1 MRKAHLACCVA
12 IALLALQLA
21 CGAGDTYLFDFEG
34 HPDTHPGETAIGCTA
49 INPTTPIY
57 SAAQGYGFIDLSGA
71 SDVGGRLR
79 GGTDLRLKDFI
90 FIEGIELVFRVDLPN
105 GLYDVQSWSGDM
117 DFARGSLRMIIS
129 LDGGVT
135 ETILY
140 GCDAE
145 ADAPLPGTFMTT
157 FADSGTPGVFDQII
171 PNGKQ
176 HSGAN
181 YRMEAR
187 EFLQVHDQIE
197 VINGNLTFMV
207 GSGDR
212 ILNAIEI
219 RSLPTTCAE
228 QIEAGEQLQGDI
240 NGDCHVNLLDF
251 AEMAAVW
258 GECDDPADP
267 SCE

>member
-1 MRKAHLACCVA
+1 MRKVRLGLGAAIILLVMQLTCVA
-12 IALLALQLA
+12 
-21 CGAGDTYLFDFEG
+21 GDEFLFDFEG
-34 HPDTHPGETAIGCTA
+34 HPDTHPGEAAIGYTV
-49 INPTTPIY
+49 INPTTAIY
-57 SAAQGYGFIDLSGA
+57 SAAQGYGFLDLSGA
-71 SDVGGRLR
+71 SEVGGRLR
-79 GGTDLRLKDFI
+79 GGIDLRLKDFI

-105 GLYDVQSWSGDM
+105 GLYEVQSWSGDM
-117 DFARGSLRMIIS
+117 DFARGSLRMIVS

-135 ETILY
+135 EDILY
-140 GCDAE
+140 GCDSE

-157 FADSGTPGVFDQII
+157 FVDSGTPGVFDQTI

-197 VINGNLTFMV
+197 VVNGNLTFMV

-219 RSLPTTCAE
+219 RSVPTSCAE
-228 QIEAGEQLQGDI
+228 MIEAGEQLQGDI

-267 SCE
+267 SCQ